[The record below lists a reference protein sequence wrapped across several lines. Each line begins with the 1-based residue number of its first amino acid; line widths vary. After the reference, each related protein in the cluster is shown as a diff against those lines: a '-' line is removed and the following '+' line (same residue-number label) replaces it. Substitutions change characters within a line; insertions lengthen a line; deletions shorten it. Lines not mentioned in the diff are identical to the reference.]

1 MNQPRGVMSLAY
13 MDVNSLLEF
22 ENSINRDYLKD
33 IWNRQFKTL
42 VKMLTL
48 EYLKQE
54 KEENEPG
61 FV

>member
-1 MNQPRGVMSLAY
+1 MSLAY
-13 MDVNSLLEF
+13 MDINSLLEVK
-22 ENSINRDYLKD
+22 NSITRDYLKD

-48 EYLKQE
+48 EYPEQE

>member
-1 MNQPRGVMSLAY
+1 MYQPRGVMSLAY
-13 MDVNSLLEF
+13 MDINSLLEVK
-22 ENSINRDYLKD
+22 NSITRDYLKD

-48 EYLKQE
+48 EYPEQE